1 MYATVFGALGS
12 LGSRAEDAQSVA
24 GPALVVLLAAF
35 FASFFMI
42 TQPASAA
49 AKAIS
54 YFPLTA
60 PFAMPGRIAMGA
72 TAWWEPVLAVVLTL
86 AAITGLVQLAGRLYT
101 GAILHTGPALGLKDA
116 WHSTTTAGPGSGSAG
131 ARAP

>member
-1 MYATVFGALGS
+1 MLGYALYATVFGALGS

-72 TAWWEPVLAVVLTL
+72 TAWWEPVLAVAL
-86 AAITGLVQLAGRLYT
+86 ALATITGPGRENRRAHRPPARPPMRAQDHQHRRLRPVPAGTQLAC
-101 GAILHTGPALGLKDA
+101 
-116 WHSTTTAGPGSGSAG
+116 
-131 ARAP
+131 